1 MEVKSEV
8 FRVDKRFPL
17 TISRGTNTAS
27 DNLWLRLVADDV
39 EGWGEASAFS
49 LVREPVNNTESLKTE
64 LEKITPQLETYHPLE
79 RQKIANMLQNVGVS
93 SPLKAAIDIALHD
106 WLGKKAQLPL
116 WRLWGLDI
124 SRIPPTSVTIGINTA
139 EGARKRLEAWQ
150 KLVQP
155 KIFKL
160 KLGSP
165 DGIGADQAMV
175 YALKASQGDATLT
188 VDANG
193 GWDLDQASFMC
204 NWLATQ
210 GVMYVEQPLPVGEDD
225 KLSILKKRSPLPI
238 FVDESC
244 LNSQDILRLAD
255 KIDGINIKVMKAGG
269 ISEVIK
275 MINIAKSCN
284 LKIMYG
290 CYSDSSLA
298 NTAMAHL
305 SPLADYID
313 LDSHLN
319 LLNDPFRG
327 AEMISGKL
335 IPPDSPG
342 NGVSYYGDQE

>member
-1 MEVKSEV
+1 MQIKSAV
-8 FRVDKRFPL
+8 FRLDKLFPL

-27 DNLWLRLVADDV
+27 DNLWLRLEADNL
-39 EGWGEASAFS
+39 EGWGEASPFS
-49 LVREPVNNTESLKTE
+49 IVKEPVRATEKLNKE
-64 LEKITPQLETYHPLE
+64 LLQIAPQLETYHPLE
-79 RQKIANMLQNVGVS
+79 RQKIEELLQKAGVS
-93 SPLKAAIDIALHD
+93 SPLKAAIDMALHD

-116 WRLWGLDI
+116 WRLWGLDK

-175 YALKASQGDATLT
+175 LAVKASKGEATLT

-193 GWDLDQASFMC
+193 GWNLDQAIFMC
-204 NWLATQ
+204 DWLAKQ
-210 GVMYVEQPLPVGEDD
+210 GVIYVEQPLPVALDHQLCE
-225 KLSILKKRSPLPI
+225 LKKRSPLPLI
-238 FVDESC
+238 VDESC
-244 LNSQDILRLAD
+244 FNSQDILRLANH
-255 KIDGINIKVMKAGG
+255 IDGINIKIMKAGG
-269 ISEVIK
+269 LTEVIK
-275 MINIAKSCN
+275 MINIAKSCD

-298 NTAMAHL
+298 NTVMAHL
-305 SPLADYID
+305 APLADYID

-319 LLNDPFRG
+319 LMNDPFMG
-327 AEMISGKL
+327 AEIIAGKL
-335 IPPDSPG
+335 LPPDLPG
-342 NGVSYYGDQE
+342 NGVTYHGDQQ